1 MMKLKNFNKLKR
13 VFSLVEKFFMITKL
27 AKDLITCFE
36 IKKKLF
42 DYLLYI
48 SDISQIL
55 QLFIGFK

>member
-1 MMKLKNFNKLKR
+1 MKLKIFYLIKWVL
-13 VFSLVEKFFMITKL
+13 SLVGNFYN
-27 AKDLITCFE
+27 LIGLVQGLSTCFE

-42 DYLLYI
+42 DYILYI

>member
-1 MMKLKNFNKLKR
+1 MAYLLR
-13 VFSLVEKFFMITKL
+13 DSSG
-27 AKDLITCFE
+27 TCFE

-42 DYLLYI
+42 DYLLYM